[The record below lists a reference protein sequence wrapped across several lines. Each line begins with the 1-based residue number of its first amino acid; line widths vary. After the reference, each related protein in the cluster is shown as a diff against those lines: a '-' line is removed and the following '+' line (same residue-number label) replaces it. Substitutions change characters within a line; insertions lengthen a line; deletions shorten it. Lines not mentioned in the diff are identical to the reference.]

1 MGTRKLYMDSI
12 DSCYLKEF
20 DARVTSVNENSVI
33 LDQTLFY
40 PLGGGQNW
48 DTGKITWDG
57 GQVSVTEVRGR
68 GDVQHYVGEDHGL
81 EVGDSIDGENEVTFF
96 EFEIVFYSANKIL
109 PFE

>member
-12 DSCYLKEF
+12 DSCYQKEF
-20 DARVTSVNENSVI
+20 DAKVVSTNENSIV

-48 DTGKITWDG
+48 DTGKITWEG

-68 GDVQHYVGEDHGL
+68 STSSTLL
-81 EVGDSIDGENEVTFF
+81 EKTTALKLEIRLKEKSIGTDDMLT
-96 EFEIVFYSANKIL
+96 
-109 PFE
+109 